1 MRLIDEIYTRSPYYG
16 TRRIA
21 AELNRMDLGF
31 AVDRKR
37 IGRLMSKMGI
47 EALYPKPKPSRSD
60 KEHAKYPYLLKGV
73 VIGSVNQVW
82 GTDITYIP
90 TRRGYVY
97 LVAIM
102 DWYSRYV
109 VSWEVSN
116 SLEAT
121 FCITA
126 LRRAFQRYGY
136 PEIFNSDQGS
146 QYTGDEFQRELQVS
160 ERVRVSMDGRGRC
173 MDNIFTERLWRSVKY
188 EEVYPKE
195 YENLPQAREGLNQYL
210 TFYNEARL
218 HQALGYKT
226 PAEIFFAQERGECL

>member
-1 MRLIDEIYTRSPYYG
+1 
-16 TRRIA
+16 
-21 AELNRMDLGF
+21 MDLGF

-37 IGRLMSKMGI
+37 IGRLMGKMGI
-47 EALYPKPKPSRSD
+47 EALYPKPKLNRPD

-73 VIGSVNQVW
+73 EIGRVNQVW

-97 LVAIM
+97 LTAIM

-126 LRRAFQRYGY
+126 LRRAFQRYGC

-146 QYTGDEFQRELQVS
+146 QYTGEEFQRELQAS
-160 ERVRVSMDGRGRC
+160 GRVRMSMDGRGRC

-195 YENLPQAREGLNQYL
+195 YESLPQAREGLNQYL
-210 TFYNEARL
+210 VFYNEARL

-226 PAEIFFAQERGECL
+226 PAEIFFAQ

>member
-1 MRLIDEIYTRSPYYG
+1 
-16 TRRIA
+16 
-21 AELNRMDLGF
+21 
-31 AVDRKR
+31 
-37 IGRLMSKMGI
+37 MGI
-47 EALYPKPKPSRSD
+47 EAIYPKPKLSRSD
-60 KEHAKYPYLLKGV
+60 KGHVKYPYLLKGV
-73 VIGSVNQVW
+73 EIERINQVW

-146 QYTGDEFQRELQVS
+146 QYTGDEFQGVLQACN
-160 ERVRVSMDGRGRC
+160 RVRVSMDGRGRC

-188 EEVYPKE
+188 EEV
-195 YENLPQAREGLNQYL
+195 L
-210 TFYNEARL
+210 
-218 HQALGYKT
+218 
-226 PAEIFFAQERGECL
+226 